1 MSSTF
6 SPSLRIELIPD
17 GDQAG
22 TWGTTTNTNLGT
34 LIEAAIAGVATVNVT
49 ATNQALVYADGV
61 ADQARSAV
69 LRLTTALGAAF
80 SVYVPPFPKQYTVF
94 NDSARDATIFNSTTS
109 GNTTAAGTGVMVP
122 AGRISSVWSNGAD
135 FALQNTNYQAV
146 LVSGTNIRTVNG
158 SSLLGASNLVVGD
171 VTAAGAQTLT
181 NKTLTGY
188 TETVFALTGTTP
200 ALNPAN
206 GTVQTWTLSGNS
218 TPTSAIAAGQS
229 MTLMIDDGAAFTIT
243 WPSVNWRTNA
253 GTAPTLN
260 TTGFT
265 AIVLWN
271 VGTVLYGA
279 RVGDA

>member
-1 MSSTF
+1 
-6 SPSLRIELIPD
+6 
-17 GDQAG
+17 
-22 TWGTTTNTNLGT
+22 
-34 LIEAAIAGVATVNVT
+34 
-49 ATNQALVYADGV
+49 
-61 ADQARSAV
+61 
-69 LRLTTALGAAF
+69 
-80 SVYVPPFPKQYTVF
+80 
-94 NDSARDATIFNSTTS
+94 
-109 GNTTAAGTGVMVP
+109 
-122 AGRISSVWSNGAD
+122 
-135 FALQNTNYQAV
+135 
-146 LVSGTNIRTVNG
+146 
-158 SSLLGASNLVVGD
+158 
-171 VTAAGAQTLT
+171 
-181 NKTLTGY
+181 LTGY

-218 TPTSAIAAGQS
+218 TPTSVIAAGQS